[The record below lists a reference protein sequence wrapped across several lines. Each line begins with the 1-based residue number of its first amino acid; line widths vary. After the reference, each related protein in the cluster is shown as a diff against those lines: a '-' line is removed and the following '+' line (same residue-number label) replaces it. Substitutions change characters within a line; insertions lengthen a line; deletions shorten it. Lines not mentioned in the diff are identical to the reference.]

1 MFTMLAAVG
10 VVAAQ
15 LVDFEVMLAPDQ
27 IPHVITARVRDDWA
41 PKGAQRLVQLVDAG
55 HFDNCAFFRVI
66 RGFVS
71 QFGIS
76 GNTTQQALWRPR
88 PIRDEDRVVGTN
100 ARGTITFAHAG
111 PNTRSTQ
118 LFINLGNNKRLD
130 KENFPPVAEIVDGL
144 QWIDQIHVTGE
155 GGPQGPGPNQ
165 GQLQRNGDT
174 YLQANFPMLSR
185 IRTAKVRRDEPS
197 LYREP
202 SRPRAAPRETSSI
215 WLLGVLFFGVSIALW
230 VYLSTTQR
238 VVCQQAPTLL
248 DVEASL
254 STAVAPNKES

>member
-1 MFTMLAAVG
+1 MRLG
-10 VVAAQ
+10 VLLLGARAAQ
-15 LVDFEVMLAPDQ
+15 LIDFELVLAPEQ
-27 IPHVITARVRDDWA
+27 MPHVITARVREEWA
-41 PKGAQRLVQLVDAG
+41 PRGAQRLVQLVDSG

-88 PIRDEDRVVGTN
+88 SIRDEDRVVGTN

-130 KENFPPVAEIVDGL
+130 EENFPPVAEIIDGL

-165 GQLQRNGDT
+165 GQLQRNGDA
-174 YLQANFPMLSR
+174 YLQSNFPNLSR
-185 IRTAKVRRDEPS
+185 IRTAKVRRGPPT
-197 LYREP
+197 RKTP
-202 SRPRAAPRETSSI
+202 QRETSSI
-215 WLLGVLFFGVSIALW
+215 WLLGILFFGLSIAAW

-238 VVCQQAPTLL
+238 AVCQQTTTLL